1 MRPNG
6 LCRLSFAFTVA
17 IAAAGLHASP
27 QEPATP
33 REPAAGAPPR
43 GSSAAKQARPS
54 PQSARPVA
62 APTLDV
68 TVVDTAGRPIQGA
81 VVSALPSVGGYNG
94 MQLRV
99 EKLRSGISN
108 QDGHARLERIPVG
121 PWVVTVRARG
131 FQVARE
137 TRLTSTAFTVKL
149 NKGGTITGIVRDG
162 TTKAPVPGARVAL
175 EDAMP
180 MPSDWQEGV
189 ARNEAVADARGAF
202 RLEGV
207 GRGRV
212 SVVAR
217 ARGYG
222 MGTRNDARAGARL
235 ELFLFPGPT
244 LFGTVRDSAGRPV
257 AGASVRLF
265 AQGWSSPPP
274 VDATDADGRFTVAG
288 IQPGE
293 YWIIVRSG
301 GRAPGLRAVVL
312 TERDG
317 AADIVLGE
325 GGFLTG
331 RTVDDSG
338 RPIAGATVG
347 PEALGGRGLPQ
358 LVADSLAARSRAD
371 GTFVLGPLP
380 AGAFSILLSHAG
392 HAAAHTQATVTSLQS
407 VDLHDVVLESALAV
421 RGQVRDREGTAI
433 AGALVRVQPRAG
445 GGEATAEAETESDG
459 GFVVGGLSAG
469 AYSVTAD
476 AAGYAY
482 GHATATAG
490 GEAVSIVLDA
500 GAIIVGR
507 VVDATGQPVDRAT
520 VTGET
525 TDGPQREH
533 AFVSATTEE
542 EAAGLFTIRDAAPG
556 IYALKIVAAGAGRGS
571 LTGVKAVAGRT
582 TDVGTVALGA
592 TGTVK
597 GMVVDND
604 GQGVPGAAIQVR
616 PDAHASYSDDPS
628 GQTELTGAFEV
639 AGVRPGRVDVYV
651 SHPSYVSS
659 RLTAVEVDP
668 EKELAPLRIVL
679 TRGGRI
685 EGQAYRRDGRPF
697 EDGRVMVWSNAG
709 SAGDS
714 GEPVP
719 TQADG
724 SFAIDHVP
732 LGRVTVSLTTRVASY
747 PQISGPPGMTVLV
760 GVASRE
766 LDIREGETAAVDF
779 VTREVVVAGHV
790 TRSGQ
795 GLAGAVV
802 STMSAE
808 GGAMAGFMGMT
819 PSALPPPSGPP
830 PLTATTRE
838 DGGYELLVF
847 SPGKCFVQV
856 RSAEQQAFPGR
867 QVEIPDLGRYELD
880 LELGQASVSGIVVD
894 KDSGAALPEVVVSLR
909 EPGPDGEFKGGA
921 TSGADGRFTIAAD
934 PGEYVLDA
942 SGPPRRRTKMPVSV
956 GSAGAGDVRVEME
969 DGVEIRGR
977 VVDAA
982 GRPVAEASVTAV
994 DADGGGSTFGEHS
1007 LPDGSFRLSG
1017 LDARSYTLLAGT
1029 ERVGYGLRAGVAAG
1043 GDPVTLTL
1051 RPVARVVVRVVGPDG
1066 APVKD
1071 AWPQVSAWDGVRV
1084 PYVPGEDTRPTD
1096 TPSTFEMSVPQG
1108 SLEITARRP
1117 PLSGRAAVQTSADAP
1132 ATAEITLRESPAP

>member
-1 MRPNG
+1 MRFNG
-6 LCRLSFAFTVA
+6 LCRLSFAFSVA
-17 IAAAGLHASP
+17 IAAAGLHAGS

-33 REPAAGAPPR
+33 RAPGPVAPAR
-43 GSSAAKQARPS
+43 DSIAAKQPRPL
-54 PQSARPVA
+54 PKPARPVA

-68 TVVDTAGRPIQGA
+68 TVLDTAGRPIQGA
-81 VVSALPSVGGYNG
+81 VVSALPSVGGYDG

-99 EKLRSGISN
+99 EKLRSGITGP
-108 QDGHARLERIPVG
+108 DGRARLERMPAG
-121 PWVVTVRARG
+121 PWAVTVRARG

-137 TRLTSTAFTVKL
+137 ARLSSTALTVKL
-149 NKGGTITGIVRDG
+149 DKGGTITGIVRDG
-162 TTKAPVPGARVAL
+162 MTKAPVAGARVAL
-175 EDAMP
+175 EDGMP

-189 ARNEAVADARGAF
+189 ARNEAVTDARGGF

-207 GRGRV
+207 GRGRM

-217 ARGYG
+217 ASGYG
-222 MGTRNDARAGARL
+222 PGTRNDARAGVPL

-244 LFGTVRDSAGRPV
+244 VFGTVRDGAGRPV

-274 VDATDADGRFTVAG
+274 VDPTDADGRFTVAG

-293 YWIIVRSG
+293 YWIIIRSG
-301 GRAPGLRAVVL
+301 GRAPSLVTVVL
-312 TERDG
+312 TERDA

-338 RPIAGATVG
+338 RPIAGAAVA

-358 LVADSLAARSRAD
+358 LVADSLAVRSQAD
-371 GTFVLGPLP
+371 GTFALGPLP
-380 AGAFSILLSHAG
+380 AGAFSMLLSPAG
-392 HAAAHTQATVTSLQS
+392 YAAVHTQATVTSLQS

-421 RGQVRDREGTAI
+421 RGQVRDRQGTAI

-445 GGEATAEAETESDG
+445 GGDVTAEAETEADG
-459 GFVVGGLSAG
+459 GFIVGGLSAG
-469 AYSVTAD
+469 AYSLTAE
-476 AAGYAY
+476 ATGYAD
-482 GHATATAG
+482 GHATGTAG
-490 GEAVSIVLDA
+490 GEPVSIVLDA
-500 GAIIVGR
+500 GATIVGR

-525 TDGPQREH
+525 TDGPPRER
-533 AFVSATTEE
+533 ASVMAMTGE
-542 EAAGLFTIRDAAPG
+542 EAAGRFTIRDAAPG
-556 IYALKIVAAGAGRGS
+556 TYALKIVAAGAGRGS
-571 LTGVKAVAGRT
+571 LTDVKAVAGRT

-592 TGTVK
+592 TGTVR
-597 GMVVDND
+597 GTVVDND

-628 GQTELTGAFEV
+628 GQTDLTGAFEV
-639 AGVRPGRVDVYV
+639 SGVRPGRVDVSV
-651 SHPSYVSS
+651 THPSYVSS

-668 EKELAPLRIVL
+668 EKEPTPVRIVL

-685 EGQAYRRDGRPF
+685 EGRAYRRDGRPF
-697 EDGRVMVWSNAG
+697 DDGRTMVWSNAA

-732 LGRVTVSLTTRVASY
+732 LGRVTVSLTTRVASH

-760 GVASRE
+760 GIASRE
-766 LDIREGETAAVDF
+766 LDIREGETAAVEF
-779 VTREVVVAGHV
+779 VTREVVLAGHV

-795 GLAGAVV
+795 GLPGAVV
-802 STMSAE
+802 TAMSSE

-838 DGGYELLVF
+838 DGSYEMLVF

-856 RSAEQQAFPGR
+856 RSAERQAFPGR
-867 QVEIPDLGRYELD
+867 EVDIPDLGRYELE
-880 LELGQASVSGIVVD
+880 LELGQASVSGMVVD
-894 KDSGAALPEVVVSLR
+894 KDSGAALPDIAVSLR
-909 EPGPDGEFKGGA
+909 EPGSDGGFKGGA
-921 TSGADGRFTIAAD
+921 ASGVDGRFTIAAD
-934 PGEYVLDA
+934 PGEYVLEA
-942 SGPPRRRTKMPVSV
+942 SGPPRRRTRIPLSVS
-956 GSAGAGDVRVEME
+956 SAGVADVRVEME

-982 GRPVAEASVTAV
+982 GRVVAEASVTAV
-994 DADGGGSTFGEHS
+994 DADGGSSSFGERT

-1017 LDARSYTLLAGT
+1017 LEPRPYTLLAGA
-1029 ERVGYGLRAGVAAG
+1029 ERVGYGLRAGVTAG

-1051 RPVARVVVRVVGPDG
+1051 RPGARLAVRAVGANG
-1066 APVKD
+1066 APVND
-1071 AWPQVSAWDGVRV
+1071 AWPHVSAWDGVRV
-1084 PYVPGEDTRPTD
+1084 PYVPDEDTRPTD
-1096 TPSTFEMSVPQG
+1096 TPGTFEMSVPQG
-1108 SLEITARRP
+1108 SLEITARRA
-1117 PLSGRAAVQTSADAP
+1117 PLSGRAVAQTSADAP
-1132 ATAEITLRESPAP
+1132 ATAEITLRQSPAP